1 MKKIDGNPL
10 TVDFEN
16 LQTRVH
22 RLLYNALQ
30 IEEDSFNTQTLLGGL
45 MTTIQEAG
53 FKNQGSCSEFVNA
66 AHLVCHRLISK
77 WKTDLNTSL
86 AALELLRGF
95 ARTKIL
101 EKESL
106 ECKRLLKWI
115 CDFIVTQCSRPK
127 PHHSKDMHSGIVA
140 AFHCLKTWILH
151 HPYLMQDKE
160 CIGKVL

>member
-1 MKKIDGNPL
+1 M
-10 TVDFEN
+10 
-16 LQTRVH
+16 
-22 RLLYNALQ
+22 LLLSYYAYYLFYLFLVLF
-30 IEEDSFNTQTLLGGL
+30 SG
-45 MTTIQEAG
+45 
-53 FKNQGSCSEFVNA
+53 SEFVNA

-77 WKTDLNTSL
+77 WKTDLNISL
-86 AALELLRGF
+86 AALELLRGL

-160 CIGKVL
+160 CIGKYIK